1 MMIKKYLMHATVLF
15 LTFSLLAINIFASDI
30 RNGEY
35 IQVGI
40 SLILLTIFNALLLIY
55 KNKLET
61 TNRELVGFKRA
72 VENSSNTIIITDIHK
87 NIKYVNKAFTKT
99 TGYLS
104 KDVIGKQPDI
114 LKSQLNSDEL
124 YNDLNEAIC
133 NGKTWHGELINLDKE
148 GMLIYEE
155 TTITPIF
162 ENEKIVEFLVIKK
175 NITKQKIA
183 QEKIK
188 EQDKILAEQSKM
200 AFMGEMLE
208 NIAHQWR
215 QPLNVI
221 STAATGILI
230 QKEYGLVN
238 DAKEIKTLTNINQSA
253 QYLSQIINDFQS
265 FYQEKELNTSFS
277 TKEIYSKTLQ
287 LIGKR
292 FENGN
297 IELIENISDL
307 TLYGSNSKFTQILM
321 NLISNAIDALNN
333 KQSDK
338 KFIFITLLKENNSA
352 VFTIKDSGGGVDEN
366 IIDRIFEPY
375 FTTKHK
381 AQGTGIGLYM
391 SMKIVKDHMNGEI
404 NVKNETYR
412 HAGYDY
418 KGAVFKII
426 LPLDR
431 RVS

>member
-104 KDVIGKQPDI
+104 KDIIGKQPDI

-404 NVKNETYR
+404 NVKNETYS